1 MTGAASLLGH
11 VTPLARRLPVAPDP
25 LALFSR
31 LTDGGRRADTLMLES
46 ADRPHGER
54 SIIVP
59 RCAVRMTGR
68 GEDVEAVALSPNGER
83 ALAFLAERLST
94 HRVQTSETTRLVLR
108 FPLPAGESSE
118 QARLLAPS
126 PLDALRCL
134 AQAWTLGSRP
144 SAMPLLAAGVFAYD
158 MIDAFEQLPPPHSD
172 PHGYPDFVF
181 WLPEQMVVVDHRE
194 NTTTLLAHAFGG
206 DGAERGYADAVAAIE
221 ALSQA
226 CEAGPLAGVAAEA
239 PPADGEF
246 GVDASDDEYA
256 AVVARAKTHITVG
269 DVFQIVP
276 SRTFHA
282 PCADPLAAY
291 GRLRALNPSPY
302 MFYVRR
308 HEDTLFGASP
318 ETCVKVSGGRV
329 EIRPIAGT
337 RPRGRVDGRL
347 DDDLDSRFEAELRT
361 DEKEIAEH
369 MMLVDLA
376 RNDVARV
383 SAPGTRRV
391 DRLLT
396 VDRYSHVMHL
406 VSYVSGQL
414 RAGLDAL
421 HAYAASMNMGTLVGA
436 PKVRAASLLRA
447 LEPSRRG
454 PYGGAVGYLSCDGDM
469 DSAIIIRTALVRDG
483 MAYVRAGAGVVHDSD
498 PQAEADETRRKA
510 QAVLKAL
517 GASDPSA
524 GGGT

>member
-1 MTGAASLLGH
+1 MTPPSFDLGH
-11 VTPLARRLPVAPDP
+11 VTPLARRLATAPDP
-25 LALFSR
+25 LSLFAR
-31 LTDGGRRADTLMLES
+31 LTDGGRRPDTLLLES

-54 SIIVP
+54 SILMP

-68 GEDVEAVALSPNGER
+68 GGEVEARALTASGVN
-83 ALAFLAERLST
+83 ALAFLAERLEGR
-94 HRVQTSETTRLVLR
+94 RVPSDDSRVLRLR
-108 FPLPAGESSE
+108 FPLPAGEQSE
-118 QARLLAPS
+118 RARLTAAS
-126 PLDALRCL
+126 PLDALRVL
-134 AQAWTLGSRP
+134 SRAWTLTSRP

-158 MIDAFEQLPPPHSD
+158 QIDAFECLPAPRHD

-181 WLPEQMVVVDHRE
+181 WLPEQMVLIDHRE
-194 NTTTLLAHAFGG
+194 NTTTILAHAFGG
-206 DGAERGYADAVAAIE
+206 DGAERGYVDAVTAIDV
-221 ALSQA
+221 LSRA
-226 CEAGPLAGVAAEA
+226 CEDDDLVAPDADPTV
-239 PPADGEF
+239 PPGGF
-246 GVDASDDEYA
+246 GCDLSDQEYA
-256 AVVARAKTHITVG
+256 AAVARAKKHIVAG

-282 PCADPLAAY
+282 PCNHPLAAY
-291 GRLRALNPSPY
+291 ARLRALNPSPY

-308 HEDTLFGASP
+308 DEDTLFGASP

-337 RPRGRVDGRL
+337 RPRGRVGERV
-347 DDDLDSRFEAELRT
+347 DDDLDSRYEAELRT

-383 SAPGTRRV
+383 SEAGSRRV

-406 VSYVSGQL
+406 VSYVSGKL
-414 RAGLDAL
+414 RADLDAL
-421 HAYAASMNMGTLVGA
+421 HAYATSMNMGTLVGA
-436 PKVRAASLLRA
+436 PKVRAAALLRE
-447 LEPSRRG
+447 LEATKRG

-469 DSAIIIRTALVRDG
+469 DTAIVIRTALVRDG
-483 MAYVRAGAGVVHDSD
+483 VAHVRAGAGVVYDSD
-498 PQAEADETRRKA
+498 PQAEANETGRKA

-517 GASDPSA
+517 GAPEEA
-524 GGGT
+524 P